1 MTEINAMDAS
11 RSIVKNG
18 AARQP
23 EVNMLR
29 GLLSSQD
36 PGELREV
43 INYLGIAAFIV
54 DVTPDRE
61 FHLSAINETHEQMT
75 GLRHEDVA
83 GRTLDSILDSE
94 TAKRVK
100 ENYSRCIRE
109 GAAIQYEE
117 LLDLPVGEKYWRTT
131 LVPFYNVEGRV
142 FRILGTAYEI
152 SDAVRL
158 KLQTRYQSTLMS
170 VYLDE
175 SPDGILV
182 VDANNE
188 IKTWNR
194 RFLEMWDIPED
205 ILQAGDGRSALEAVR
220 NQVEN
225 PDEFVERIMEL
236 YRHLDQ
242 EERSYRI
249 DLKNGNV
256 LERYSRGLR
265 DETGRYWGRIW
276 FYRDVTE
283 HERLTEQLN
292 YMART
297 DPLTETAN
305 RRAFMEELSDEIQR
319 SRRYRHPLTLLALD
333 VDHFKSVND
342 RFGHVMGDTVL
353 RMLADTVRSQLRDT
367 DFFARMGG
375 EEFTVLLPETEL
387 KTGARLAERLRQS
400 IEAVRM
406 ASDDAEFQISTSVGV
421 AELADAEEPDGLLNR
436 ADRALYAAKASGR
449 NRVTCAD

>member
-1 MTEINAMDAS
+1 M
-11 RSIVKNG
+11 
-18 AARQP
+18 
-23 EVNMLR
+23 
-29 GLLSSQD
+29 
-36 PGELREV
+36 
-43 INYLGIAAFIV
+43 
-54 DVTPDRE
+54 
-61 FHLSAINETHEQMT
+61 
-75 GLRHEDVA
+75 
-83 GRTLDSILDSE
+83 
-94 TAKRVK
+94 
-100 ENYSRCIRE
+100 
-109 GAAIQYEE
+109 
-117 LLDLPVGEKYWRTT
+117 LDLPVGEKYWRTT
-131 LVPFYNVEGRV
+131 LVPFYNVEGRI

-158 KLQTRYQSTLMS
+158 QLQTRYQSTLMS

-194 RFLEMWDIPED
+194 RFLEMWSIPEE
-205 ILQAGDGRSALEAVR
+205 IMQSGDGRGALETVR
-220 NQVEN
+220 DQVEN
-225 PDEFVERIMEL
+225 PDEFVERIMDL
-236 YRHLDQ
+236 YQHLDQ

-249 DLKNGNV
+249 DLKSGNI

-265 DETGRYWGRIW
+265 DETGQYWGRIW

-305 RRAFMEELSDEIQR
+305 RRAFMEHLNDEIHR
-319 SRRYRHPLTLLALD
+319 SKRYRHPLTLLALD

-342 RFGHVMGDTVL
+342 RFGHAMGDTVL
-353 RMLADTVRSQLRDT
+353 RILADTVRSQLRDT
-367 DFFARMGG
+367 DSYARMGG

-387 KTGARLAERLRQS
+387 KTGARLAERLRAS
-400 IEAVRM
+400 VEAVRIE
-406 ASDDAEFQISTSVGV
+406 SDGTEFQVTSSIGV

-436 ADRALYAAKASGR
+436 ADHALYAAKASGR